1 MVNGKGEAPV
11 YVSYFVNG
19 KTVERSTEVFVPV
32 TQWDEKSQKAFGFRD
47 AARTNSRLAS
57 IKRGY
62 DLAVEPQV
70 HQIHRKELRQISE
83 GQSG

>member
-32 TQWDEKSQKAFGFRD
+32 TWCAF
-47 AARTNSRLAS
+47 ARLLFT
-57 IKRGY
+57 I
-62 DLAVEPQV
+62 
-70 HQIHRKELRQISE
+70 I
-83 GQSG
+83 